1 VEEQEQARRRTGQ
14 RTDQPRAR
22 RTSLPRE
29 QREALILDRAGELF
43 YARGIR
49 SVGMDE
55 LIGDLGLS
63 KMTLYR
69 LFPTKDALVAGY
81 LRRLEGAV
89 LALIDRDIDGHPDDP
104 AAALDAIL
112 TAVENDIARPGF
124 RGCPFGNAAVDY
136 DDPAHPARTIAG
148 DYRRQ
153 LRLRL
158 RLLCE
163 RLAGNADLGDQL
175 AVLIDGA
182 YLNAS
187 LLGPGGPAHAGLALA
202 RRLVHAHP

>member
-1 VEEQEQARRRTGQ
+1 
-14 RTDQPRAR
+14 
-22 RTSLPRE
+22 
-29 QREALILDRAGELF
+29 
-43 YARGIR
+43 
-49 SVGMDE
+49 MDE
-55 LIGDLGLS
+55 LIADLGLS

-69 LFPTKDALVAGY
+69 LYPTKDALVEAY
-81 LRRLEGAV
+81 LHRLQNTI
-89 LALIDRDIDGHPDDP
+89 LALIDNDIDSHPDNP

-112 TAVENDIARPGF
+112 DSVGHDLSRPGF